1 MEYPLL
7 CHTLLSPILF
17 VWKKSDL
24 IHSIMRLSF
33 IVEIFLDVILD
44 NVGYWLE
51 IQKVLQNVMSM
62 IVAY

>member
-1 MEYPLL
+1 
-7 CHTLLSPILF
+7 
-17 VWKKSDL
+17 
-24 IHSIMRLSF
+24 MRLSF

-51 IQKVLQNVMSM
+51 TQKVLQNVMSM